1 MGNKCTANSSNND
14 SSESFYFNNNK
25 FNLIDTN
32 ANYDKLND
40 IIENLVRPP
49 QPFNIISDNL
59 EKDKLTYA
67 IHNCIIEEN
76 TASKFENGNN
86 SCSSHFSLE
95 HGNVANDENIFYNF
109 DDDSFLIDSDKILKR
124 DVPLHDKEIDNDLS
138 MNEKSS
144 LSNIGNRSK
153 RVRKKNKS
161 NLINK
166 NKVISHLSNQ
176 NLLSNLALQ
185 KIQMKRKNFDDGDTK
200 KFNDIKGG
208 NKVPKEKHFSVISLL
223 NPQVFVNKSLNNQ
236 NNKSNINNKSRNEK
250 EKAIFEVSNIENIS
264 LIGCNT
270 ESMFNKKT
278 SYGMNQIQ
286 EQFFSISPAESKEL
300 EQKRKEE
307 AHNKNILEHLKEI
320 ITLDS
325 NNKFIF
331 NKTNYDK
338 VNEFTILSKNEI
350 DSQKESKIQ
359 FNPMKVNSL
368 CISKQNSIRKQQ
380 TFSKKFTI
388 NYPTSKRQST
398 NIIQNQIQTKIVQK
412 MKIANFFFKNVKFY
426 SELKKV
432 INITDRIIYANRFCV
447 LTKDEFKCYKSKE
460 EFVVVQNPLLT
471 IPLYSIKNVN
481 IISMNRKG
489 VVKNKNT
496 HFGIKYNKTSQNE
509 SESVESSLNIDMI
522 NGEDQ
527 QVDVEFFGSEESD
540 LIKKWIHEIK
550 NWMDKE

>member
-1 MGNKCTANSSNND
+1 MGNKCTANSTNND

-40 IIENLVRPP
+40 IVENLEHPP
-49 QPFNIISDNL
+49 QPFNIISDNP

-76 TASKFENGNN
+76 TASKFENVNN

-95 HGNVANDENIFYNF
+95 HGNVVNDENIFYNF
-109 DDDSFLIDSDKILKR
+109 DDDSFLIDSDKILKK
-124 DVPLHDKEIDNDLS
+124 DAPPHDKEIENDLFI
-138 MNEKSS
+138 NDKSS
-144 LSNIGNRSK
+144 FSNIGNISK

-161 NLINK
+161 SLVNK

-176 NLLSNLALQ
+176 NLISNLALQ
-185 KIQMKRKNFDDGDTK
+185 KLHMKRKNFDDGDTK
-200 KFNDIKGG
+200 KFNDIKGETRAS
-208 NKVPKEKHFSVISLL
+208 KEKHFSVISLL
-223 NPQVFVNKSLNNQ
+223 NPQDFVNKSLNNQ

-250 EKAIFEVSNIENIS
+250 EKAIFEISNIENIS

-278 SYGMNQIQ
+278 SYGMSQIQ
-286 EQFFSISPAESKEL
+286 EQFFSISPAENKEL

-338 VNEFTILSKNEI
+338 ADEFTILSKNEI
-350 DSQKESKIQ
+350 DSQKERKNQ
-359 FNPMKVNSL
+359 FNQKKVNSL
-368 CISKQNSIRKQQ
+368 SISKQNSLKKQH
-380 TFSKKFTI
+380 TFTKKFSI
-388 NYPTSKRQST
+388 NYPTFKRENT
-398 NIIQNQIQTKIVQK
+398 NIIQNQIKTKIIEK
-412 MKIANFFFKNVKFY
+412 MKIANFFFKNVIFY

-460 EFVVVQNPLLT
+460 EFVVVQSPLLT

-489 VVKNKNT
+489 ILKTKNT

-509 SESVESSLNIDMI
+509 SESAESSLNIGTI

-550 NWMDKE
+550 TWMDKE